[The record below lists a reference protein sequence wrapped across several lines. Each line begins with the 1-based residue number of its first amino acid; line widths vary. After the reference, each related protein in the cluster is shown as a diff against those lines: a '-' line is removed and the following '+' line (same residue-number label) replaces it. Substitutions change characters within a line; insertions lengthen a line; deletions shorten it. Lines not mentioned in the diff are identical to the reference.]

1 MASQLV
7 EVATLLDL
15 EASTID
21 RLGRNREQLMMLL
34 KSLDIDKM
42 MKERLEIETLGD
54 YGIVKNKKNF
64 HTKQIKVKTKLL

>member
-1 MASQLV
+1 M

-21 RLGRNREQLMMLL
+21 RLSRNREQLMMLL